1 LTERECWTQIYP
13 KDAEIEKKKLHGK
26 NRNEDGE
33 IESKLKGEKKMK
45 DRSPGMPTSQENYS
59 RNVSSENTEKK

>member
-1 LTERECWTQIYP
+1 V
-13 KDAEIEKKKLHGK
+13 EIEKKKLHGK